1 MTRHVADKRAVQSQR
16 PLRFLEIE
24 KRTGEEGTH
33 PATRAIHSRQADSS
47 MTRRIA
53 EFLRIERGRTA

>member
-1 MTRHVADKRAVQSQR
+1 MSRHVADKRTAPSQR

-24 KRTGEEGTH
+24 KRSGEEGTH
-33 PATRAIHSRQADSS
+33 PATRQVLRADRSHGGGK
-47 MTRRIA
+47 RLA